1 MAEKSSNDCLYEA
14 EQGNYGSN
22 EDVKQK
28 LEEQRDDSSPVQKP
42 KSSYRADVDGLRTVA
57 VFAVLLYHA
66 NEKWVPAGFAG
77 VDIFF
82 VISGFV
88 VATSLQ
94 SHKSD
99 ATSGEVFLNFY
110 VRRVKRLL
118 PTAALVCAVASI
130 FVYFLFPAYD
140 PRGTRY
146 LKFSMAGILGN
157 ANHWAIA
164 EGDDYLDL
172 GDAGLKK
179 KNPWNHMWS
188 LSVEEQFYFVLPLLL
203 VPCMGPQ
210 LIHSSSWSKSAR
222 NFCMV
227 LLLVTV
233 TSIGT
238 AAALEKYARSSYS
251 FYTLPARFW
260 ELAVGVL
267 LAAYSSDIESI
278 VERSAPFVKVLL
290 LDVLAVAIL
299 ILSIMI
305 PIRPDIWPVP
315 GAFLPIFAA
324 SLCIISGWYR
334 EGVTT
339 SFLSTAPMVYLG
351 KMSYAIYLW
360 HQPILALTF
369 YRYRTEVPPTWLLL
383 LCLALSVALSY
394 VSHHLVENPCRFYAG
409 SNKVAMTWAAV
420 GVGAVIAL
428 DVALIGLRSG
438 TIKLPTR

>member
-1 MAEKSSNDCLYEA
+1 MADKTSSDCLYAA

-22 EDVKQK
+22 AVVKQAD
-28 LEEQRDDSSPVQKP
+28 EERNDDSAVMQKP
-42 KSSYRADVDGLRTVA
+42 KSSYRADIDGLRTVA

-94 SHKSD
+94 GHKGD
-99 ATSGEVFLNFY
+99 ATSGEIFLNFY
-110 VRRVKRLL
+110 IRRVKRLL
-118 PTAALVCAVASI
+118 PTAALVCAAASI
-130 FVYFLFPAYD
+130 MLYFMFPSYD
-140 PRGTRY
+140 PRGNRY
-146 LKFSMAGILGN
+146 LKFSIAGILGN

-188 LSVEEQFYFVLPLLL
+188 LNVEEQFYFVLPLLL

-222 NFCMV
+222 NFCLV
-227 LLLVTV
+227 LMLVTV
-233 TSIGT
+233 MSIGT
-238 AAALEKYARSSYS
+238 AAAFEKYARSSLS

-260 ELAVGVL
+260 EMAVGVL
-267 LAAYSSDIESI
+267 LAAYSSELEVI
-278 VERSAPFVKVLL
+278 VERSAPFVKVLV
-290 LDVLAVAIL
+290 LDVATIAIL

-315 GAFLPIFAA
+315 GAFLPIFAG

-383 LCLALSVALSY
+383 LCLVFSVAISY
-394 VSHHLVENPCRFYAG
+394 VSHHLVENPCRFYKG
-409 SNKVAMTWAAV
+409 SHTVAITWAAV

-428 DVALIGLRSG
+428 DALLIGLRSG
-438 TIKLPTR
+438 SIKLPMR